1 MNAPK
6 PNLETSNV
14 STFGSDLTRRLTSF
28 LFSLA
33 TSGTFNVQTPR
44 MEDSMPYSDNGG
56 ILDVHVTSFQ
66 AAIDNLLSVARLAR
80 LFESPPPKP
89 APDRFL
95 LDPTSIRMSSLRCD
109 TWFTQQAASPM
120 ISEPL
125 NRGPP
130 RSDEALMM
138 SP

>member
-14 STFGSDLTRRLTSF
+14 SAPCLDLTQRLTSF
-28 LFSLA
+28 LSLA

-95 LDPTSIRMSSLRCD
+95 LDPTSIPMSSLRCD

-125 NRGPP
+125 NKGPP
-130 RSDEALMM
+130 RSDKALMM